1 MAIDFENI
9 AIEAGIEIPEKAN
22 SQHSSKDKEKLQAMG
37 LGDSFFVPADAVKMV
52 RETVMRQAKGAG
64 VKLTSRKVDGGFRFW
79 RTA

>member
-1 MAIDFENI
+1 MAIDFEDLV
-9 AIEAGIEIPEKAN
+9 IEAGLEIPKKAN
-22 SQHSSKDKEKLQAMG
+22 SQRSGGSKEKLQAMG
-37 LGDSFFVPADAVKMV
+37 IGDSFFVPADAVKMV